1 MRYKLL
7 DHTGDLRIMVY
18 GNNYKLLFENSLY
31 AMANLITDTSKFNKD
46 KTKKIKI
53 IQKNYDDL
61 LVYFLNDILFYLE
74 TEGILYYDSDL
85 NIKNTELTG
94 TIYGFKMPDNIE
106 YEYVIKAPTYY
117 NLEIKPE
124 DNYAIIVLDI

>member
-1 MRYKLL
+1 LL

-18 GNNYKLLFENSLY
+18 GNSYKLLFENSLY

-53 IQKNYDDL
+53 LQKNYDDL
-61 LVYFLNDILFYLE
+61 LVCFLNDILFYLE
-74 TEGILYYDSDL
+74 TEGILYYDSDI

>member
-61 LVYFLNDILFYLE
+61 LISFLNDILFYLE

-94 TIYGFKMPDNIE
+94 TIYGFKIPDNIE

-124 DNYAIIVLDI
+124 NNYAMIVLDI

>member
-61 LVYFLNDILFYLE
+61 LVSFLNDILFYLE
-74 TEGILYYDSDL
+74 TEKILYYDSDL
-85 NIKNTELTG
+85 NIKNMELTG
-94 TIYGFKMPDNIE
+94 TIYGFKIPDNIE